1 MKTLSNILIHQLK
14 QQPRIGRISAEEQK
28 RQNKIAKQSA
38 KDQQEAAKVL
48 DTKLAPA
55 LEKYTKN
62 LTAASNETSKLS
74 AGVGQARQGFDTFAK
89 TAQTAADSISAIF
102 DANKDLNESFGMS
115 SAGAYDF
122 SKSLRDLNLGIG
134 DEKLFKYAASLNKI
148 TGGFISAKN
157 ALPAVRKE
165 LMQTQQFLQN
175 NLKLSDEQAQK
186 FELYAASMGKTGAES
201 LTTIAEVSKGFA
213 DSLGMDQTQIMTQI
227 SSDIAAMG
235 ADTVAQFGRIPGQLE
250 QATMKA
256 RLLGVTMEDL
266 SKSGETMLNIESSVG
281 AEMEYQL
288 LTGKRMLTQDGK
300 SLTNAFRTAQ
310 LQGNGVKQA
319 ELMQQYLEDHG
330 DELDNN
336 FLARKKASE
345 IFGIDAAKLMEMKG
359 TLQLTKRLGVTKLV
373 QDAQGD
379 LDVLQAQLKAEGV
392 SKDDIAEIIKSSDT
406 RTPAAIAADKLT
418 SLDKKITGAGQIDGG
433 GAKAVREANAEIN
446 RTMLFAVDIQKAL
459 SSPELLQTLGSIK
472 LFADQLGVAKGTA
485 AGTTATVTG
494 GTFNPTSTE
503 VKTLASGGYIS
514 GPGTGTSD
522 SIPARL
528 SDGEYVINAASTSRN
543 RGLLDKINNAP
554 VKMAAGGAVTSM
566 AETNSL
572 LRMIASNT
580 AGGGN
585 VMGETAMNG
594 RKRI

>member
-1 MKTLSNILIHQLK
+1 
-14 QQPRIGRISAEEQK
+14 
-28 RQNKIAKQSA
+28 
-38 KDQQEAAKVL
+38 
-48 DTKLAPA
+48 
-55 LEKYTKN
+55 
-62 LTAASNETSKLS
+62 
-74 AGVGQARQGFDTFAK
+74 
-89 TAQTAADSISAIF
+89 
-102 DANKDLNESFGMS
+102 
-115 SAGAYDF
+115 
-122 SKSLRDLNLGIG
+122 
-134 DEKLFKYAASLNKI
+134 
-148 TGGFISAKN
+148 
-157 ALPAVRKE
+157 
-165 LMQTQQFLQN
+165 LQN

-186 FELYAASMGKTGAES
+186 FELNAAVMGRTGQESIGMIGKVAE
-201 LTTIAEVSKGFA
+201 TFGAA
-213 DSLGMDQTQIMTQI
+213 LGMDQTQVLTQI

-373 QDAQGD
+373 QDAEGD
-379 LDVLQAQLKAEGV
+379 LGVLQAQLTAQGV
-392 SKDDIAEIIKSSDT
+392 SPADIAKIIKDT
-406 RTPAAIAADKLT
+406 DARTPADKSADSLASIDSKIVAAGQ
-418 SLDKKITGAGQIDGG
+418 ITGAG
-433 GAKAVREANAEIN
+433 ATAVSEANTE
-446 RTMLFAVDIQKAL
+446 IQKTLDLAD
-459 SSPELLQTLGSIK
+459 ELTGLIADKTFLTTIGGLATLVDQLTLGK
-472 LFADQLGVAKGTA
+472 
-485 AGTTATVTG
+485 TTGKAFTTDPGNLVQPQEQQKAT
-494 GTFNPTSTE
+494 
-503 VKTLASGGYIS
+503 GGYIS
-514 GPGTGTSD
+514 GAGTGTSD

-543 RGLLDKINNAP
+543 RGLLDRINNAP
-554 VKMAAGGAVTSM
+554 INMANGGAVTSM

-572 LRMIASNT
+572 LKVIASRL
-580 AGGGN
+580 AGGN
-585 VMGETAMNG
+585 AMGETAMNG

>member
-74 AGVGQARQGFDTFAK
+74 AGVGQARQGFDTFSK
-89 TAQTAADSISAIF
+89 SAQTAADSISAIF

-235 ADTVAQFGRIPGQLE
+235 ADTVAQFGQIPGQLE
-250 QATMKA
+250 KATMKA
-256 RLLGVTMEDL
+256 RLLGVSMEDL
-266 SKSGETMLNIESSVG
+266 NGIGKKMLNIESSVG
-281 AEMEYQL
+281 TEMELQL
-288 LTGKRMLTQDGK
+288 LTGQRLLTQDGK
-300 SLTNAFRTAQ
+300 SLTNEIRKAT
-310 LQGNGVKQA
+310 LSGDGIKNA
-319 ELMQQYLEDHG
+319 ELMQHYLREHG
-330 DELDNN
+330 DSLKTNL
-336 FLARKKASE
+336 LAREKAAE
-345 IFGIDAAKLMEMKG
+345 LFGIDASKLMEMNA
-359 TLQLTKRLGVTKLV
+359 QLKITEGLGVTKLV
-373 QDAQGD
+373 NEAEGD
-379 LDVLQAQLKAEGV
+379 LAVLRASLEKEGI
-392 SKDDIAEIIKSSDT
+392 DATDINSLIAGIDT
-406 RTPAAIAADKLT
+406 KTPAQIAADKLT
-418 SLDKKITGAGQIDGG
+418 SLDSKITGAGQIDGG

-446 RTMLFAVDIQKAL
+446 RTLSFAVDIQKSL

-472 LFADQLGVAKGTA
+472 LFADQLGVAKGVS
-485 AGTTATVTG
+485 AGGGELITG
-494 GTFNPTSTE
+494 PTFKKAVE
-503 VKTLASGGYIS
+503 AASGGYIS

>member
-1 MKTLSNILIHQLK
+1 LKTLSNILIHQLK
-14 QQPRIGRISAEEQK
+14 QQPRIGRISDAEQK
-28 RQNKIAKQSA
+28 RQDKAAKQLA
-38 KDQQEAAKVL
+38 KDQQEATKAL
-48 DTKLAPA
+48 DTKLVPA

-74 AGVGQARQGFDTFAK
+74 AGVGQARQGFDTFSK
-89 TAQTAADSISAIF
+89 SAQTAADSISAIF

-115 SAGAYDF
+115 SAGAYNF
-122 SKSLRDLNLGIG
+122 SKSLRDIDVSIG
-134 DEKLFKYAASLNKI
+134 DEKLLKYAASLGKL
-148 TGGFISAKN
+148 TGGYITSTKADKDFKI
-157 ALPAVRKE
+157 E
-165 LMQTQQFLQN
+165 LVKTQTFLQN

-186 FELYAASMGKTGAES
+186 FELNAANLGRTGAES
-201 LTTIAEVSKGFA
+201 IGMIGKVAATFSK
-213 DSLGMDQTQIMTQI
+213 SLGMDQTQVLTQI
-227 SSDIAAMG
+227 SSDIADMG

-392 SKDDIAEIIKSSDT
+392 SKDEIAKIIKSSDT

-418 SLDKKITGAGQIDGG
+418 SLDKKITGDGQIDGG

-446 RTMLFAVDIQKAL
+446 RTLSFAVDIQKSL
-459 SSPELLQTLGSIK
+459 SSPELLKTLGSIK
-472 LFADQLGVAKGTA
+472 LFADQLGVGKGVTAGGGDLIKGT
-485 AGTTATVTG
+485 
-494 GTFNPTSTE
+494 TFKKTE
-503 VKTLASGGYIS
+503 GEALASGGYIS